1 MSVESKGTISSEW
14 VIFKSFVLPEGAS
27 EAQVR
32 DMKNAFYAGAL
43 VASGDFTSG
52 MVTDGEAEMA
62 KAIEGILSVAVECS
76 VFFGDRAKDNE

>member
-1 MSVESKGTISSEW
+1 MSVKRKETIGAEW
-14 VIFKSFVLPEGAS
+14 IIFKGFALPEGAS

-43 VASGDFTSG
+43 VASGGFTSG
-52 MVTDGEAEMA
+52 LATGDGAEMA
-62 KAIEGILSVAVECS
+62 EAIEGILSVAVECS